1 MLSPSF
7 SSVFPTLF
15 WASLPHSLLLSPP
28 HSFLLSS
35 RFFSVSPSFVWSSL
49 PHSLLSLPLIL
60 FFSLPDSLLS
70 LPHSF
75 GLLSYVLLY
84 LSYSVSH
91 LFASLSLH
99 HYHLP
104 LPHSFLFLIVFSFSH
119 SPILSQYH
127 FSYRSFFSF
136 RYWLLSP
143 SIPLCLAHVNLS
155 ISLTL
160 VSAPS
165 SYSLFSRIL
174 DGR

>member
-35 RFFSVSPSFVWSSL
+35 RFSSVSPSFVWSSL

-60 FFSLPDSLLS
+60 FFTLPDSLLS

-91 LFASLSLH
+91 LFASLSLSH
-99 HYHLP
+99 IIICRSLI
-104 LPHSFLFLIVFSFSH
+104 LFCF
-119 SPILSQYH
+119 
-127 FSYRSFFSF
+127 
-136 RYWLLSP
+136 
-143 SIPLCLAHVNLS
+143 
-155 ISLTL
+155 TL

-165 SYSLFSRIL
+165 SYSLFSLSSYPPLSRSC
-174 DGR
+174 